1 MTYEPT
7 ELDSRAKRDWQPAFD
22 ELKTPKQIAII
33 GHARPDG
40 DAMGSTL
47 ALANHLSQMG
57 HNCSVL
63 YPDPWPD
70 YNAWMPDISSSIVY
84 SEGRERADQTIA
96 AADWIFCLDFGSLSR
111 IEDMQQIVEAQR
123 GRAKLANLDHHADND
138 PFADFE
144 FCEVEASSTCELVYR
159 LLSVWGNADQIDA
172 TTAKLLYT
180 GLLTDTGNFRH
191 GPVTQRVHQIGGAL
205 VAAGADPLE
214 LHQLLYNTYE
224 PKRLQFF
231 GRALSERLKVLPE
244 LNTAYFAIPKS
255 DMDEYGMQKSDTEGL
270 VNYTLSIK
278 GMRLGVLMVEY
289 PEQIKMSFRSIGDV
303 PANAMAKHFDGGGHF
318 NAAGARSAR
327 SLSETETE
335 LLNLLQDYTD
345 VLR

>member
-1 MTYEPT
+1 G
-7 ELDSRAKRDWQPAFD
+7 Q
-22 ELKTPKQIAII
+22 
-33 GHARPDG
+33 RPG
-40 DAMGSTL
+40 Q
-47 ALANHLSQMG
+47 H
-57 HNCSVL
+57 
-63 YPDPWPD
+63 
-70 YNAWMPDISSSIVY
+70 
-84 SEGRERADQTIA
+84 
-96 AADWIFCLDFGSLSR
+96 
-111 IEDMQQIVEAQR
+111 
-123 GRAKLANLDHHADND
+123 
-138 PFADFE
+138 
-144 FCEVEASSTCELVYR
+144 
-159 LLSVWGNADQIDA
+159 
-172 TTAKLLYT
+172 
-180 GLLTDTGNFRH
+180 
-191 GPVTQRVHQIGGAL
+191 GAL

-303 PANAMAKHFDGGGHF
+303 PANAMARHFEGGGHF
-318 NAAGARSAR
+318 NAAGARSTR

-335 LLNLLQDYTD
+335 LLNLLQDYTE